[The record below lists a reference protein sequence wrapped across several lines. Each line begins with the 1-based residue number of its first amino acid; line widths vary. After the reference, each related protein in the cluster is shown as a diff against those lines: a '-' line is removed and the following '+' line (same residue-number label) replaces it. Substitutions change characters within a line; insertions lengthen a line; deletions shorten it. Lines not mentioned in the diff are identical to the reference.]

1 MTDLKLALCLNQL
14 RKWENIEN
22 HWKYNIGIINVDTAN
37 TLDTPNMTPVLVNVV
52 MSHMTHV
59 I

>member
-22 HWKYNIGIINVDTAN
+22 IQHIINVDTAN